1 MSVDTREAGPDTN
14 GFFIYGLVPADV
26 EPTGDA
32 RGVGDPAAP
41 VSVVVHGDVAA
52 LVSDVPLDRP
62 LGRPDDL
69 RAYQTLLDGVTLA
82 APVLPVRFGTV
93 ARDEEAVTDLL
104 ADRHDD
110 YRRALDR
117 LEGVA
122 QYVVR
127 LRYVERA
134 VLSEVLAGNAEAADL
149 RDRLQGQ
156 PAEALRDVR
165 IRLGEVINA
174 EVEARRAADTE
185 QLLAE
190 LSPVAVTAGT
200 RPPTSEFDAAH
211 LVFLVETERRAEFED
226 GVERIAAEQ
235 EQRATVRLI
244 GPQAPYDF
252 VDRLLDRG

>member
-1 MSVDTREAGPDTN
+1 MSVDTREAGPDTT

-32 RGVGDPAAP
+32 RGVGDPAAQ
-41 VSVVVHGDVAA
+41 VDVVTHGDVAA

-69 RAYQTLLDGVTLA
+69 RAYQSLLDGVTLA

-93 ARDEEAVTDLL
+93 ARDGAAVTDLL

-110 YRRALDR
+110 FRRALDQ
-117 LEGVA
+117 LEGRA

-127 LRYVERA
+127 LRYVERT
-134 VLSEVLAGNAEAADL
+134 VLSEVLDGNAEAAAL
-149 RDRLQGQ
+149 RDQLRGQ
-156 PAEALRDVR
+156 PADALRDVR
-165 IRLGEVINA
+165 IRLGEIINT

-185 QLLAE
+185 RLLEA
-190 LSPVAVTAGT
+190 LSPMAVATRT

-211 LVFLVETERRAEFED
+211 LALLVGTDRQAEFED
-226 GVERIAAEQ
+226 AMERIAAGQ
-235 EQRATVRLI
+235 ENRAVVRLL

-252 VDRLLDRG
+252 VDQLLGRR